1 MRISRGRII
10 QALVLAIVLGA
21 AWLQSTREHAGDEA
35 ARRESSAGGVEL
47 TPGRIEGA
55 FERGQSNVLVTERGR
70 IVRLLEDDRDGAR
83 HQRFIVELDSGITVL
98 IAHNV
103 DLAPRVPD
111 LRVGRLI
118 VFRGE
123 YEWNDRGG
131 VVHWTH
137 HDPEGVHEDGWLE
150 YAGRRY
156 Q

>member
-1 MRISRGRII
+1 MRVSRARII

-21 AWLQSTREHAGDEA
+21 AWLQSGREDAGNVG
-35 ARRESSAGGVEL
+35 ARPQPGPAGVEL
-47 TPGRIEGA
+47 TRGLIDRA
-55 FERGQSNVLVTERGR
+55 FERGQSNVLVTEQGR

-83 HQRFIVELDSGITVL
+83 HQRLIVELDSGITVL

-111 LRVGRLI
+111 LRVGRPI
-118 VFRGE
+118 VFHGE

-131 VVHWTH
+131 VIHWTH

-150 YAGRRY
+150 YSGRRY